1 MGIPGGRIMLGY
13 TETDVVDMQIAI
25 NDALFYLPPS
35 NHDQTKR
42 DLLKAFD
49 FLQGLIV
56 EGRV

>member
-1 MGIPGGRIMLGY
+1 MLGY
-13 TETDVVDMQIAI
+13 TETDIVDMQIAI

-49 FLQGLIV
+49 FLQGIIV